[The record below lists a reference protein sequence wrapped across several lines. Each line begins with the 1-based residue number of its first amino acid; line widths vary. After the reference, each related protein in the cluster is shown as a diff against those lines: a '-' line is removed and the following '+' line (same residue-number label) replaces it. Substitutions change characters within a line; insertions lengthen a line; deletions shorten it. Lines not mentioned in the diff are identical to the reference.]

1 MSGMRDQLICQ
12 VAGLALRYGAGGILL
27 PIGLLTAG
35 FVIALA
41 VRRALGRA
49 PKGEGAPTHGPHWV
63 MASWI
68 CAALYLLARG
78 IDPLLH
84 ARQVRPESL
93 DEATWSRI
101 GYFEWRLFGDEI
113 LRLLLPLQD
122 QPGVGLALH
131 AVFWGLL
138 FWGLSF
144 LLSHFGPRLF
154 TRAGTLH
161 FEQPED
167 DLPFYFRWTGA
178 STARRADARTKSKLT
193 LPVAL
198 LVLAHVAVGGLLV
211 AGAPHAG
218 SSTLT
223 CGGEEAGLEIAPA
236 EHALDALPPPMP
248 IPSAGAFVLAGLCL
262 AVFSAHLVAEGR
274 ARAEPEIKKT
284 RETTGAPSEGRG
296 TLERYAEAL
305 TARGITTADWRERE
319 EPGSDGERAPP
330 PVGVHPLFSDV
341 LERLV
346 GEGAQLHRHQAD
358 VLTHLTSAWH
368 AERAQTRGPAPQLAE
383 EVLGATFVEKSSHT
397 HPLVILPEGAGRTT
411 LGLCAALLV
420 VLDRGATALVVSR
433 HRSDAR
439 ALGALLRSAL
449 ERSALR
455 WNVHLA
461 IAGDDLGGQLA
472 AGRVPHLVFADLETL
487 EAEILGDARTD
498 ALLSRLGL
506 LVIDDLDAFVGVPEM
521 HLHVAMRRFWALCRT
536 VRDAPYPL
544 LLLALAGPSAK
555 GMVPWARHLLAAPL
569 LPFEIDT
576 APRRALVHLRRRDL
590 VVHPAADRSEHA
602 PDPTVAELAAA
613 AGEAGLRFHLRLS
626 GDEHRAVL
634 RATIDLESLPGHVA
648 CPSRAD
654 VVILEGRHPEVAR
667 EARRLVHAGIRRE
680 GEVVMIHAP
689 PPDEDT
695 ILYDAAIDAPDRA
708 LTASLPRAV
717 SLALPTLV
725 LQRHFDRALGREHEV
740 EALRERFGRRFVDE
754 TLSALDRRGLIAERT
769 VWQFDPRTDDA
780 VAQRRVRSVNEA
792 SLGEP
797 IAESTVGDSR
807 TRVALLDEGTTERL
821 GEVDGSIASARFPP
835 GTFLLLPSGRYQ
847 VRGESD
853 HTGRRAIA
861 LVHGRPP
868 LRASVLRKVHAQSHG
883 PLDWSERTLSRA
895 GGTPLQLCTARLEI
909 TETLSGVR
917 IFEPGVALLERRR
930 YDRELASTYFTEACV
945 ASVDALAVAGEAPL
959 LTAVRRA
966 LPLLIRGAEGAL
978 DVEIDRLDGRRCLIL
993 FDRTPGGSGLARAIE
1008 GELLGDLLR
1017 LARRILERLVE
1028 DQVTRMRAL
1037 FDSRAVGD
1045 PQWDSAAALTFLD
1058 RTLDGERQ
1066 VASTLT
1072 FGYAPGEGNPG
1083 DLGRLWIAPSCRT
1096 DDLIWVRHPF
1106 LLEEAIGAAPAGEV
1120 ALDVGVERAELRRG
1134 SDDDDARLFGAVRAL
1149 LEQLAG
1155 SDHGADE
1162 LALRWVAGLPLSR
1175 AASGDPARAA
1185 LLQRRA
1191 DAAGRVALL
1200 AALAPSLAVD
1210 GEGRVSITR
1219 ADRVLEADLR
1229 AARARVRSR
1238 HTA

>member
-1 MSGMRDQLICQ
+1 MRDQLLCQ
-12 VAGLALRYGAGGILL
+12 MAALALRYGAGGILL
-27 PIGLLTAG
+27 PIGLGIAT

-49 PKGEGAPTHGPHWV
+49 PKGEGSPTNGPHWV

-68 CAALYLLARG
+68 CAALYASAR
-78 IDPLLH
+78 IVDPLLH
-84 ARQVRPESL
+84 ARQVRPESVEP
-93 DEATWSRI
+93 DAWARI
-101 GYFEWRLFGDEI
+101 GYFEWRLFGGEI
-113 LRLLLPLQD
+113 LRLLLPLRD
-122 QPGVGLALH
+122 QPGVGLAVH

-138 FWGLSF
+138 FWLLSF
-144 LLSHFGPRLF
+144 LLSRFGARLF
-154 TRAGTLH
+154 TRARTLH

-178 STARRADARTKSKLT
+178 STARRADARTKRKLT
-193 LPVAL
+193 LPLTL
-198 LVLAHVAVGGLLV
+198 LVLAHLAVGGLLV
-211 AGAPHAG
+211 ASAPHAG
-218 SSTLT
+218 TSTLT
-223 CGGEEAGLEIAPA
+223 CGGEDAGLETAPLD
-236 EHALDALPPPMP
+236 HALDALPPPLP
-248 IPSAGAFVLAGLCL
+248 IPSAGAYILAGLCL
-262 AVFSAHLVAEGR
+262 AVFGAHLVAEGR
-274 ARAEPEIKKT
+274 PRATPEAKKE
-284 RETTGAPSEGRG
+284 RESNDAPSEARG
-296 TLERYAEAL
+296 TVERFADAL
-305 TARGITTADWRERE
+305 SARGITIADWRERE
-319 EPGSDGERAPP
+319 EAGSEGERAPP
-330 PVGVHPLFSDV
+330 PAGVHPLFSDV

-346 GEGAQLHRHQAD
+346 GEGSKLHRHQAD

-368 AERAQTRGPAPQLAE
+368 AERAHTRGPAPQLEE
-383 EVLGATFVEKSSHT
+383 EVLGATFIEKSSHS

-420 VLDRGATALVVSR
+420 VLDRGATAIVVSR
-433 HRSDAR
+433 HREGAR
-439 ALGALLRSAL
+439 ALGAQLRSAL

-472 AGRVPHLVFADLETL
+472 AGRVPHLVFADLESL

-544 LLLALAGPSAK
+544 LLLALAGPSAE

-569 LPFEIDT
+569 LPFETDT
-576 APRRALVHLRRRDL
+576 APRRALIHVRRRDL
-590 VVHPAADRSEHA
+590 IVDPAAYRSERA

-613 AGEAGLRFHLRLS
+613 AGDAGLSFHLRLS

-634 RATIDLESLPGHVA
+634 RASIDLESLPGHVA
-648 CPSRAD
+648 DPARAD

-680 GEVVMIHAP
+680 GEVLIIHAP

-695 ILYDAAIDAPDRA
+695 ILFDAAIDAPERA

-717 SLALPTLV
+717 SLALPALV

-754 TLSALDRRGLIAERT
+754 TLGALERRGLIAERT

-868 LRASVLRKVHAQSHG
+868 LRASVLRKVHAQAHG

-895 GGTPLQLCTARLEI
+895 GGTPVQLCTARLEI

-917 IFEPGVALLERRR
+917 IFLPGATLLERRR

-945 ASVDALAVAGEAPL
+945 ANVDALAAAGEAPL
-959 LTAVRRA
+959 ITAVRRA

-993 FDRTPGGSGLARAIE
+993 FDRTPGGSGLSRAIE

-1017 LARRILERLVE
+1017 VARRILERLVE

-1045 PQWDSAAALTFLD
+1045 AQWDSAAALTFLD
-1058 RTLDGERQ
+1058 RTLDGARTISS
-1066 VASTLT
+1066 ALT

-1083 DLGRLWIAPSCRT
+1083 DLGRLWVAPSGRT

-1106 LLEEAIGAAPAGEV
+1106 LLDEAIGAAPAGEV
-1120 ALDVGVERAELRRG
+1120 ALDVGVERIELRRT
-1134 SDDDDARLFGAVRAL
+1134 SEEDDARLFGAVRAL
-1149 LEQLAG
+1149 LEKIAG

-1175 AASGDPARAA
+1175 AVTGDAARAA

-1191 DAAGRVALL
+1191 DGAGRIALL
-1200 AALAPSLAVD
+1200 EKLAPTLSAD
-1210 GEGRVSITR
+1210 GEGRVKITR
-1219 ADRVLEADLR
+1219 QDRVIDVDLR

-1238 HTA
+1238 ATG